1 MFDLFLLVKVLGQPR
16 FFFLVCF
23 VRTQTDFV
31 YIYDLVVF
39 CLLSFSFC
47 IDQLRLT
54 FTFSALSGFT

>member
-1 MFDLFLLVKVLGQPR
+1 MFDLFLLVKVLGQSR
-16 FFFLVCF
+16 FFFWF

-31 YIYDLVVF
+31 YIYDLAVF

-47 IDQLRLT
+47 IGQLRLT